1 MLPARENLIKRIFA
15 RTSNKNQ
22 TGTATIKNR
31 SCYLKFQPEKSTI
44 LLVAEAWHATG
55 MAQEASRIL
64 VTINRKE
71 MTSQKETVEKQI
83 PVGNLEKPHRNQT
96 AGVLYSNILQIP
108 STVTS
113 DHKGSPATLR
123 KGRMVLREDGFPVEC
138 SWLATRNM
146 SLSHSCKFG
155 SRLPVICLKHSLV
168 CMASLQ
174 SCTAV
179 FLNWRKAKYCFC
191 LSWPSFLHDDFH

>member
-1 MLPARENLIKRIFA
+1 MLFEV
-15 RTSNKNQ
+15 
-22 TGTATIKNR
+22 
-31 SCYLKFQPEKSTI
+31 QPEKSTI

-123 KGRMVLREDGFPVEC
+123 KGRMV
-138 SWLATRNM
+138 
-146 SLSHSCKFG
+146 
-155 SRLPVICLKHSLV
+155 
-168 CMASLQ
+168 
-174 SCTAV
+174 
-179 FLNWRKAKYCFC
+179 
-191 LSWPSFLHDDFH
+191 

>member
-1 MLPARENLIKRIFA
+1 LLEPPTKIKQEQPLSRTDGMLFEV
-15 RTSNKNQ
+15 
-22 TGTATIKNR
+22 
-31 SCYLKFQPEKSTI
+31 QPEKSTI

-64 VTINRKE
+64 DTINRKE

-123 KGRMVLREDGFPVEC
+123 KGRMV
-138 SWLATRNM
+138 
-146 SLSHSCKFG
+146 
-155 SRLPVICLKHSLV
+155 
-168 CMASLQ
+168 
-174 SCTAV
+174 
-179 FLNWRKAKYCFC
+179 
-191 LSWPSFLHDDFH
+191 